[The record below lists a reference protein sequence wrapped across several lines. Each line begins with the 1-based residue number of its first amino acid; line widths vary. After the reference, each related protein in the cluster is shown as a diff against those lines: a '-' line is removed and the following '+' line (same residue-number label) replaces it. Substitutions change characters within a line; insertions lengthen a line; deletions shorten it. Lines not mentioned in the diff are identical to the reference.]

1 MMINFLQDNR
11 QKVYWS
17 LQAGG
22 WGGYGFLNFLILFS
36 VRSESPKPERLDSMM
51 MILLPS
57 LMIAGIAVTHLFR
70 YAIRRCEWL
79 ELELKALAP
88 RLAGGSILSGALI
101 FIVISL
107 PLFLTGMPT
116 ERLFSAPNIMI
127 NIINL
132 SIIVLLWSLIY
143 FAVHYFENFQKVE
156 IERFIWEAA
165 VKDFELK
172 TLKSQLNP
180 HFMFNAMNGIRALIE
195 EDPAKAKKSITQLS
209 NIFRY
214 SLNVERSETV
224 PLEDEIRTVNDYLS
238 LEKVRYEERLNY
250 TVDIEPSVNFV
261 PIPPMMVQTLV
272 ENGIKHGVSKLP
284 RGGEV
289 AVTARRINEN
299 LILIITNS
307 GTLDDQ
313 LMADSKG
320 FGLANTR
327 HRLSLL
333 YGEKASFNID
343 NVDGMVKAEVI
354 IPTGGIENE
363 SYYS

>member
-1 MMINFLQDNR
+1 MISVLQDNR
-11 QKVYWS
+11 QKFYWI
-17 LQAGG
+17 LQLAG

-36 VRSESPKPERLDSMM
+36 VRSESPKPERLDTLML
-51 MILLPS
+51 IVVPS
-57 LMIAGIAVTHLFR
+57 LIVTGIGVTHLFR
-70 YAIRRCEWL
+70 FVIKRYEWL
-79 ELELKALAP
+79 DLELKAIAP
-88 RLAGGSILSGALI
+88 RLLLGAITSAALI
-101 FIVISL
+101 FTIISI
-107 PLFLTGMPT
+107 PLLITGMPKD
-116 ERLFSAPNIMI
+116 RLLSAPNIMI
-127 NIINL
+127 NLINL
-132 SIIVLLWSLIY
+132 SIIVLLWTIIY
-143 FAVHYFENFQKVE
+143 FAVHYFENYQKVE

-195 EDPAKAKKSITQLS
+195 EDPAKAKRSITQLS

-238 LEKVRYEERLNY
+238 LEHVRYEERLSY
-250 TVDIEPSVNFV
+250 KVDIEPSVNFV

-284 RGGEV
+284 KGGEV
-289 AVTARRINEN
+289 TVTARREKDD

-333 YGEKASFNID
+333 YGEKASFSIKNS
-343 NVDGMVKAEVI
+343 DGMVKAEII